1 MALLRH
7 SKEPLQKE
15 FFVFS
20 HFREFEEYSK
30 YYVARGSAE
39 VSGQPPAPAPGVRV
53 LWECRQDDHRCRVC

>member
-20 HFREFEEYSK
+20 HFRE
-30 YYVARGSAE
+30 YVARGSAE